1 MYKQKK
7 PVSILFHPKHIFRKK
22 MKMTIIM
29 NSHTPHV
36 LVGED
41 ERFEVVSKS
50 QEKETIVLEIN
61 RMCAQSR
68 V

>member
-1 MYKQKK
+1 
-7 PVSILFHPKHIFRKK
+7 
-22 MKMTIIM
+22 MTIIM